1 MVWWIIAAFLSYFVK
16 GLCGLANAL
25 VFSSILSFTA
35 QTQAISPTDLL
46 LGYPTNLIMVWQERR
61 AVRWK
66 LCLPLAALM
75 LAGSIPGVLFLKNT
89 DGRVLKIFFGFVIA
103 FLGAE
108 MLYQEWKP
116 SHRALPRFL
125 LPVIGVLSGLLCGL
139 YGVGALMG
147 LFMSRITEDS
157 HEFKA
162 NLCVVFWLE
171 NTLRIILYA
180 CWGILTPAILRR
192 ALLLSPFMLA
202 GLWLGMRAA
211 RRLDEQR
218 IKRLVIVLL
227 IFSGIALI
235 LTNF

>member
-1 MVWWIIAAFLSYFVK
+1 MAWWIIAAFLSYFVK

-35 QTQAISPTDLL
+35 QTQAIFPTDLL

-125 LPVIGVLSGLLCGL
+125 LPVVLPAKLCLINLIGKM
-139 YGVGALMG
+139 LM
-147 LFMSRITEDS
+147 
-157 HEFKA
+157 
-162 NLCVVFWLE
+162 
-171 NTLRIILYA
+171 ILA
-180 CWGILTPAILRR
+180 KKLMTPVKV
-192 ALLLSPFMLA
+192 LLLLLTLLVWFL
-202 GLWLGMRAA
+202 
-211 RRLDEQR
+211 RLFPLLMD
-218 IKRLVIVLL
+218 LVLICVICLQIVC
-227 IFSGIALI
+227 IIRH
-235 LTNF
+235 